1 MAGLPA
7 GLVNAR
13 QELEGGEPGV
23 KAPARWPGQEQ
34 NTDPL
39 SLESSTTAQ
48 AALGRGAALC
58 PLIKTTLFG
67 QTPSLNPHQ

>member
-7 GLVNAR
+7 GLVSAR
-13 QELEGGEPGV
+13 QEPEGAEPGV

-67 QTPSLNPHQ
+67 QTLSLNPHQ